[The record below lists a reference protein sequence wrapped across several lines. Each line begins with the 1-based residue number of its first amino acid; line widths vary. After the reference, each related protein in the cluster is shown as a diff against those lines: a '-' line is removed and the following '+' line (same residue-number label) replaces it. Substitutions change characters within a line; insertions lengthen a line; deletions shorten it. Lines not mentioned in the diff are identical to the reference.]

1 MKNFQNILTCL
12 LIALAPASVA
22 QKISWQ
28 TLELINKGRIDA
40 LAHLG
45 NGVIIAGTRDTKPAY
60 CFRSTDYG
68 ATWKKVAE
76 LESTEKRVGVTCLET
91 GNNGICYL
99 LNESSEFFRSM
110 DSGDT
115 WEKIT
120 KLSTGSNDQSFAL
133 SYGICV
139 TQKGT
144 ILVSDSN
151 TGGGSVFRST
161 DKGLTF
167 SRTGIITT
175 KGLYRFT
182 LLENSI
188 IVNGWEGVVFVSKD
202 DGLTWERLAVADQ
215 TPLYATESLGGEEFI
230 QGTES
235 GNVFVGNISGRSLK
249 LTGKPGGAADDFVYA
264 GYGVVIFS
272 TYTGSRSTFVSYDKG
287 NTWTDNGIVPTRQPA
302 DWLDHVIRVESRDS
316 VFIIGGTNKGYILRT
331 SLSRDYLKKKQS
343 ENSRGK

>member
-1 MKNFQNILTCL
+1 
-12 LIALAPASVA
+12 
-22 QKISWQ
+22 
-28 TLELINKGRIDA
+28 
-40 LAHLG
+40 
-45 NGVIIAGTRDTKPAY
+45 
-60 CFRSTDYG
+60 
-68 ATWKKVAE
+68 
-76 LESTEKRVGVTCLET
+76 
-91 GNNGICYL
+91 
-99 LNESSEFFRSM
+99 M